1 MVVGWY
7 HSHPGFGCWLSS
19 VDINTQQVR
28 FSLPPTHSPIL
39 PFPSLPLSNLPPF
52 PFSPQSFEQL
62 NPRAV
67 AVVVDPI
74 QSVKGKVVIDAF
86 RLINPSSVMMSQE
99 PRQTTSN
106 VGHLSKPSIQSLIHG
121 LNRHYYSIS
130 IGYRKTELEQTML
143 GNLHKKNWTEGLR
156 LRDWGAHK
164 EGNEKAVKVSRI
176 VAFLTDFW
184 TKSSRPS
191 KRDLLLLILRRKV
204 VVLLEN
210 LQKNVSR
217 TLTSN
222 FFPFFLPLSLFL
234 PTANASSLS
243 SIHKVSSGRIH
254 FNSRTI
260 KD

>member
-1 MVVGWY
+1 
-7 HSHPGFGCWLSS
+7 
-19 VDINTQQVR
+19 
-28 FSLPPTHSPIL
+28 
-39 PFPSLPLSNLPPF
+39 
-52 PFSPQSFEQL
+52 
-62 NPRAV
+62 
-67 AVVVDPI
+67 
-74 QSVKGKVVIDAF
+74 
-86 RLINPSSVMMSQE
+86 MSQE

-217 TLTSN
+217 TLTS
-222 FFPFFLPLSLFL
+222 
-234 PTANASSLS
+234 
-243 SIHKVSSGRIH
+243 
-254 FNSRTI
+254 
-260 KD
+260 